1 MAKSLLIAGT
11 DTGVGKTALT
21 AAFLAY
27 WQVHFPNQTVS
38 VFKPIQSGVGDR
50 EFYQNHF
57 HLSQTAAEITP
68 LQYEHPL
75 APPIAA
81 DLEAR
86 SVDLA
91 TVWTA
96 LQDLQAH
103 SDQIFIEGIGG
114 LGTPITHELT
124 VADLAR
130 DWRLPTVL
138 VVPVQL
144 GALGQTI
151 ANVALARES
160 KIDLK
165 GIILSAKTA
174 DAANQVH
181 ELTPPP
187 ILEAFT
193 NIPVMGLL
201 NPIHDWDDT
210 QSLAQSLSSLH
221 LEKLWPQSTLHSKFK
236 HH

>member
-27 WQVHFPNQTVS
+27 WQVYRPKQKVA

-50 EFYQNHF
+50 EFYQTHF
-57 HLSQTAAEITP
+57 QLSQSAEEISP

-81 DLEAR
+81 DR
-86 SVDLA
+86 DGKSVDLA
-91 TVWTA
+91 KVWATFQN
-96 LQDLQAH
+96 LQTQY
-103 SDQIFIEGIGG
+103 DQIFIEGVGG
-114 LGTPITHELT
+114 LGTPVTHELT

-144 GALGQTI
+144 GSIGQTI
-151 ANVALARES
+151 ANVALARKS

-165 GIILSAKTA
+165 GIILSAKTV
-174 DAANQVH
+174 DAVNQVST
-181 ELTPPP
+181 LTPPEM
-187 ILEAFT
+187 LENFT
-193 NIPVMGLL
+193 HIPVLGLL
-201 NPIHDWDDT
+201 NPIQDWNNT
-210 QSLAQSLSSLH
+210 QSLAQVLSNLD
-221 LEKLWPQSTLHSKFK
+221 LEKLNHL
-236 HH
+236 